1 MKNLVYLG
9 TLFMLSVVLN
19 ISCHKDQI
27 EEYDLADATPLF
39 TYTQTPCFGFCEAFE
54 FKLYHN
60 GLACFRDFN
69 APVGLTERS
78 SVSSNCKVQN
88 IEFWTSIKNMALEHR
103 LLSLSNIY
111 PVNGPQIPD
120 LSTRK
125 IYIKLDGVE
134 KTITES
140 YDAPANLARFETAI
154 HNKVME
160 FKTSIQTGK
169 TLPAQQGIISNTF

>member
-9 TLFMLSVVLN
+9 ILFMLSVVLN

-27 EEYDLADATPLF
+27 EEYDLADATPIF

-69 APVGLTERS
+69 NPDQLTERS
-78 SVSSNCKVQN
+78 TVSSNCKAQN

-103 LLSLSNIY
+103 ILSLSNIY
-111 PVNGPQIPD
+111 PEDGPQIPD

-125 IYIKLDGVE
+125 IYIKIDGVE
-134 KTITES
+134 KTIVES
-140 YDAPANLARFETAI
+140 YEAPANLAKFESAI
-154 HNKVME
+154 HNMVME
-160 FKTSIQTGK
+160 FKTTIQSSK
-169 TLPAQQGIISNTF
+169 SLPAQQGIISNTF